1 MKKIIASIILA
12 PTLSMAGTE
21 GSFIDTPKVMT
32 SNVYHM
38 ENRYYSDLLGR
49 FLTTDRKK
57 KVNGEYNYANA
68 NPMIYIDPTG
78 NNAMLK
84 ALENIAEFIVAA
96 AATAVVPEI
105 APIVDSEVAIS
116 EVTAGSLTIDE
127 TVSASSGLLI
137 PELSEAR
144 NIGTTVDQSANS
156 VIDGSNSEAH
166 QLEGIKDSLA
176 GDPNQTEVK
185 EPLTDEREGTISKE
199 IETQDKEK
207 IAYEPKK
214 ESKNGVEKKDNRK
227 QSEDKKSDDEDSE
240 EQKKTITQKIIG
252 FAKSAAKEVASQ
264 GVMVGAMMEG
274 PEIIKDIFKSS
285 PPVQPAQKPL

>member
-1 MKKIIASIILA
+1 
-12 PTLSMAGTE
+12 MAGTE

-57 KVNGEYNYANA
+57 KVNGEYNYASA
-68 NPMIYIDPTG
+68 NPLIYIDPTG
-78 NNAMLK
+78 NMPMIK
-84 ALENIAEFIVAA
+84 VFEEVGEVIVAL
-96 AATAVVPEI
+96 AATAVVPELS
-105 APIVDSEVAIS
+105 PIIDSEVAIS
-116 EVTAGSLTIDE
+116 EVTASSLTIDE
-127 TVSASSGLLI
+127 TVSASSGMLI
-137 PELSEAR
+137 PELSDAKD
-144 NIGTTVDQSANS
+144 IGTTVDQSTNS
-156 VIDGSNSEAH
+156 VIDGSNSEVH
-166 QLEGIKDSLA
+166 QLKGIKDSLA

-199 IETQDKEK
+199 TETQDKEK

-227 QSEDKKSDDEDSE
+227 QSEDKNSDDKDSE
-240 EQKKTITQKIIG
+240 EKKKTITQKIIG
-252 FAKSAAKEVASQ
+252 FAKSAAKEVVSQ
-264 GVMVGAMMEG
+264 GVMVGAMIEG

-285 PPVQPAQKPL
+285 PPAQPAQKPL